1 MKRIGII
8 RHVDSLGRLVIPK
21 EMRDYLN
28 ISKRDRIEIIAFNN
42 GVFLKK
48 ADPTQS
54 DLYQEVD
61 NIRSS
66 EL

>member
-8 RHVDSLGRLVIPK
+8 RHIDSLGRLVIPK

-28 ISKRDRIEIIAFNN
+28 ISKSDKVEIIPLTG

-48 ADPTQS
+48 AESMPLDS
-54 DLYQEVD
+54 HQETD
-61 NIRSS
+61 NVY
-66 EL
+66 LTNL